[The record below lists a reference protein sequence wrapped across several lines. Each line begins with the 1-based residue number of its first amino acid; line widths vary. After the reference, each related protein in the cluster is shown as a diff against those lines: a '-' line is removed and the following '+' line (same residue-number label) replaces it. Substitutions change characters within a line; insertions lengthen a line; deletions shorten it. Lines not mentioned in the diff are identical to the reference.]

1 MSDHKE
7 EPTVSFRDT
16 IKMLIQERK
25 THPIDGAHS
34 TEPSDDLSCGPGT
47 IIHGMPDWVP
57 TEPAAQQ
64 SEKSVQAPTGGQPQ
78 ESAVAAAPFKYRADA
93 VNLASNYDASVCV
106 TNKGMQTLCQAV
118 LEMDAYIKS
127 LPIQAHSKTEYKR
140 MVEQGANVLPPGGA
154 DTPETDALVAKF
166 EACDYLFVNHARKL
180 ERERDAARAENA
192 NLAKAIEAIRLL
204 QKFTYQEFQK
214 ADAELAAANKQ
225 LERYASIQCEAGTT
239 LGDTLDE
246 WERAEELQ
254 EQLAAASK
262 RAEDAESDAA
272 IGRLVKAKMVSGN
285 SVPVPECRIT
295 RKEIDEVKNG

>member
-140 MVEQGANVLPPGGA
+140 MVAQGANVLPPLS
-154 DTPETDALVAKF
+154 DTPRTDAWLR
-166 EACDYLFVNHARKL
+166 DGHAHYMMGTHCGEL
-180 ERERDAARAENA
+180 E
-192 NLAKAIEAIRLL
+192 L
-204 QKFTYQEFQK
+204 
-214 ADAELAAANKQ
+214 ELAAANKQ